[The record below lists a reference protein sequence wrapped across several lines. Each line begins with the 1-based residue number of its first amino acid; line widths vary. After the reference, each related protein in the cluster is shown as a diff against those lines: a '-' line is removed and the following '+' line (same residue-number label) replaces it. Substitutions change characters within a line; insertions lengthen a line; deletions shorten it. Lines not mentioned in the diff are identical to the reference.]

1 MKLFKLLLLKAW
13 VIAQVLFVVAFPFF
27 GLQLL
32 GVNAWLAFFIG
43 LALTLWII
51 NTDDRDWKEKA
62 ILNFPLSAYSR
73 RSRPPRPP
81 KV

>member
-13 VIAQVLFVVAFPFF
+13 VIAQILFVVAFPFF

-43 LALTLWII
+43 LAAALVVI
-51 NTDDRDWKEKA
+51 NSDPRDWKEKA
-62 ILNFPLSAYSR
+62 ILNFPLTTYYR
-73 RSRPPRPP
+73 RQRRQLPPEE
-81 KV
+81 

>member
-13 VIAQVLFVVAFPFF
+13 VIAQILFVVAFPFF

-43 LALTLWII
+43 LAVTLFVM
-51 NTDDRDWKEKA
+51 NNDDRDWKEKG
-62 ILNFPLSAYSR
+62 ILNFPLATYSR
-73 RSRPPRPP
+73 RQRRQRPPLE
-81 KV
+81 